1 MDWKKVKTIT
11 LKLNRRSAMPS
22 KEYEDILELL
32 NSMPDT
38 SGLTFEERR
47 SNFEEQASQLPV
59 AENVSCE
66 PLSVAGIPAEWIVPA
81 ETPERSVLLYL
92 HGGGYCIGSIN
103 THRGMVSHIAM
114 AAETKTL
121 LIDYRLAPENPF
133 PAAVED
139 STSAYKWLLSQGIDS
154 RDIIIAG
161 DSAGGGLTVSTLVS
175 LKEKGIPLPAAAV
188 LISPW
193 MDLAITGNSVIS
205 KADIDPMV
213 TKEGLIEMAEAYTDD
228 TDHRAPLASP
238 LYAELKGL
246 PPMLIHVGTSEILY
260 DDATRLVDHARKS
273 GVEVTINT
281 AEGMCHVWHYFTIM
295 LPEAL
300 EAIKEIAVFMREH
313 LRK

>member
-1 MDWKKVKTIT
+1 
-11 LKLNRRSAMPS
+11 MPS

-38 SGLTFEERR
+38 SGLSFEERR
-47 SNFEEQASQLPV
+47 SIFEEQASQLPV

-81 ETPERSVLLYL
+81 EAPERSVLLYL

-103 THRGMVSHIAM
+103 THRGMVSHIAT
-114 AAETKTL
+114 AAETKAL

-139 STSAYKWLLSQGIDS
+139 STAAYKWLLSQGVDS
-154 RDIIIAG
+154 GDIIIAG

-193 MDLAITGNSVIS
+193 VDLAITGNSVIS

-213 TKEGLIEMAEAYTDD
+213 TKEFLIEMAEAYTDD

-260 DDATRLVDHARKS
+260 DDATRLVDHARKA
-273 GVEVTINT
+273 GVAVTVNT

-300 EAIKEIAVFMREH
+300 EAIKEIAVFMREY